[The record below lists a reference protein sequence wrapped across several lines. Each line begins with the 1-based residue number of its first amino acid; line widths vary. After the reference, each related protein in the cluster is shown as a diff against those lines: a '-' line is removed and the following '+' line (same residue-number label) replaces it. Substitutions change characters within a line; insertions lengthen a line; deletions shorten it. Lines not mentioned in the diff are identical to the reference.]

1 MLTLYRNT
9 TRGERDVLYPE
20 GINVIA
26 SFPDTGINI
35 WGQKTLQRQ
44 PSSTDRINVRRL
56 MMYVEKAISQSSKF
70 VVFEPNNSQTWR
82 ALVRLITP
90 FLRDIKSKGG
100 FYDFRV
106 QCDDETN
113 TAQVID
119 RNEMVCRVFVKPT
132 KTAEFVELN
141 FILTATGASFREVI

>member
-1 MLTLYRNT
+1 
-9 TRGERDVLYPE
+9 
-20 GINVIA
+20 
-26 SFPDTGINI
+26 
-35 WGQKTLQRQ
+35 
-44 PSSTDRINVRRL
+44 

>member
-1 MLTLYRNT
+1 MFNVLSLAYKTS
-9 TRGERDVLYPE
+9 RGERDALYPE

-35 WGQKTLQRQ
+35 WGQKTLQSQ
-44 PSSTDRINVRRL
+44 SSATDRINVRRL
-56 MMYVEKAISQSSKF
+56 MMYVEEAISQSSRF
-70 VVFEPNNSQTWR
+70 VVFEPNNPQTWR
-82 ALVRLITP
+82 ALVRLVNP
-90 FLRDIKSKGG
+90 FLQNIKSKGG

-106 QCDDETN
+106 QCDEETN
-113 TAQVID
+113 TPAVID

-141 FILTATGASFREVI
+141 FVLALAQ